1 MVADALDPFAANVNG
16 GRANAVRRH
25 DPAALEDHS
34 VAAAFSAAGR
44 RGRPP
49 PHSSVSRLRISSPV
63 AGALIFGMAPFET
76 NDSAFLI
83 AMKTEMPRSRG
94 GSPTA
99 LLERMLTVFPSL
111 SIVSTLK
118 ISGRS

>member
-1 MVADALDPFAANVNG
+1 MRV
-16 GRANAVRRH
+16 
-25 DPAALEDHS
+25 PAAICNALIYNVILSEAKDLCRGDPSPSCAAQDDAVARVGLYS
-34 VAAAFSAAGR
+34 VK
-44 RGRPP
+44 
-49 PHSSVSRLRISSPV
+49 RLRISSPV
-63 AGALIFGMAPFET
+63 AGALIFGMAPLDTKE
-76 NDSAFLI
+76 SAFLI

-99 LLERMLTVFPSL
+99 LLDRMLTVFASL